1 MATTRRL
8 LHHALHG
15 LTNAEITLAEDG
27 VETVFGAGQS
37 HIRIQVHRP
46 AFYRRAILGGTL
58 GAAESY
64 MDGDWDCDD
73 LVALVRALARDGR
86 TQQAVDR
93 RRRRTASLIDR
104 WRHLRRRN
112 TRLGSARNT
121 LAHYD
126 LGNDFFRLFLDKR
139 MMYSAALY
147 DQGCGS
153 LEAASTAKLE
163 LLCRKLRL
171 GPEDH
176 LLEIGGGWGGL
187 AVYAAEQHGC
197 RVTTATL
204 SPAQH
209 DHTARLIR
217 ECGLDDRVEVVL
229 RDYRDLE
236 GQFDKLV
243 SVEMIEAVGHRF
255 LPDYFR
261 ACARLLKPDGL
272 MALQAIT
279 IRDQRYLKALHH
291 VDFIKKYIFPGGF
304 IPCVSVLVDHA
315 AQHCDAVLIHLDDL
329 GLDYARTLR
338 EWRTR
343 FDAESEAVSALGFDD
358 RFRRMWRFY
367 FCYCEGGFLER
378 AISDV
383 QMLFA
388 MPGYRGPARVAGA
401 HVARKGPA

>member
-1 MATTRRL
+1 MATPRRL
-8 LHHALHG
+8 LHRALDG
-15 LTNAEITLAEDG
+15 LGDGEVTLAEGATTTVHGDG
-27 VETVFGAGQS
+27 LPRV
-37 HIRIQVHRP
+37 RIEVHRP
-46 AFYRRAILGGTL
+46 AFYRRVILGGVL

-64 MDGDWDCDD
+64 IDGDWDCDD
-73 LVALVRALARDGR
+73 LVGLVRLVAHSRQAQL
-86 TQQAVDR
+86 AVDGQLGR
-93 RRRRTASLIDR
+93 IAACIDR
-104 WRHLRRRN
+104 WQHQRRRN
-112 TRLGSARNT
+112 TRRGSASNIA
-121 LAHYD
+121 AHYD
-126 LGNDFFRLFLDKR
+126 LGNEFFRLFLDER
-139 MMYSAALY
+139 MMYSCALY
-147 DQGCGS
+147 EHAAAS
-153 LEAASTAKLE
+153 LDAASTAKLD

-171 GPEDH
+171 EPRDH

-187 AVYAAEQHGC
+187 AVYAAKRHGC

-209 DHTARLIR
+209 AHTVSLVR
-217 ECGLDDRVEVVL
+217 EQGLEDRVEVLL
-229 RDYRDLE
+229 RDYRDLD

-272 MALQAIT
+272 MALQVIT
-279 IRDQRYLKALHH
+279 IRDQRYRQALRH

-304 IPCVSVLVDHA
+304 IPCVSVLVESA
-315 AQHCDAVLIHLDDL
+315 ARQCDAVLVHLDDL
-329 GLDYARTLR
+329 GEDYARTLR
-338 EWRTR
+338 AWRER
-343 FDAESEAVSALGFDD
+343 FDAQAGAIKSLGFDE

-388 MPGYRGPARVAGA
+388 MPGYRGPVRLPTP
-401 HVARKGPA
+401 GPVP

>member
-1 MATTRRL
+1 MATPRRL
-8 LHHALHG
+8 LHRALDG
-15 LTNAEITLAEDG
+15 LGDGEVTLAEGATTTVHGDG
-27 VETVFGAGQS
+27 LPRV
-37 HIRIQVHRP
+37 RIEVHRP
-46 AFYRRAILGGTL
+46 AFYRRVILGGVL

-64 MDGDWDCDD
+64 IDGDWDCDD
-73 LVALVRALARDGR
+73 LVGLVRLVAHSRHA
-86 TQQAVDR
+86 QQAVDGQR
-93 RRRRTASLIDR
+93 GRIASCIDR
-104 WRHLRRRN
+104 WQHQRRRN
-112 TRLGSARNT
+112 TRRGSASNIA
-121 LAHYD
+121 AHYD
-126 LGNDFFRLFLDKR
+126 LGNEFFRLFLDER
-139 MMYSAALY
+139 MMYSCALY
-147 DQGCGS
+147 EHATAS
-153 LEAASTAKLE
+153 LDAASTAKLD

-171 GPEDH
+171 EPHDH

-187 AVYAAEQHGC
+187 AVFAAKRHGC

-209 DHTARLIR
+209 AHTVSLVR
-217 ECGLDDRVEVVL
+217 EQGLEDRVEVLL
-229 RDYRDLE
+229 RDYRDLD

-272 MALQAIT
+272 MALQVIT
-279 IRDQRYLKALHH
+279 IRDQRYRQALRH

-304 IPCVSVLVDHA
+304 IPCISVLVENA
-315 AQHCDAVLIHLDDL
+315 ARQCDAVLVHLDDL
-329 GLDYARTLR
+329 GEDYAHTLR
-338 EWRTR
+338 AWRER
-343 FDAESEAVSALGFDD
+343 FDAQAEAIKSLGFDE

-388 MPGYRGPARVAGA
+388 MPGYRGPTRLPAP
-401 HVARKGPA
+401 GPAP

>member
-1 MATTRRL
+1 MATARRL
-8 LHHALHG
+8 LDQALHN
-15 LTNAEITLAEDG
+15 LTKGNGEITLCDAER
-27 VETVFGAGQS
+27 ETVYGTGPPN
-37 HIRIQVHRP
+37 IRIEVHRS
-46 AFYRRAILGGTL
+46 AFYRRAVFGGTL

-73 LVALVRALARDGR
+73 LVALVRVLARDTSTQARLDGR
-86 TQQAVDR
+86 RGLA
-93 RRRRTASLIDR
+93 ASLIDR
-104 WRHLRRRN
+104 WQHLRRRN
-112 TRLGSARNT
+112 TRLGSARNIA
-121 LAHYD
+121 AHYD
-126 LGNDFFRLFLDKR
+126 LGNDFFSLFLDER
-139 MMYSAALY
+139 MMYSSALY
-147 DQGCGS
+147 ENGCSS
-153 LEAASTAKLE
+153 LDAASTAKLE
-163 LLCRKLRL
+163 ILCRKLRL
-171 GPEDH
+171 GPDDH

-187 AVYAAEQHGC
+187 AVYAAEQYGC

-209 DHTARLIR
+209 GHTAHLVR
-217 ECGLDDRVEVVL
+217 ERGLDGRVDVLL

-279 IRDQRYLKALHH
+279 IRDERYARALRR

-304 IPCVSVLVDHA
+304 IPCISVLVDNA
-315 AQHCDAVLIHLDDL
+315 AKHCDAVLIHLDDI
-329 GLDYARTLR
+329 GQDYARTLR
-338 EWRTR
+338 AWRAR
-343 FDAESEAVSALGFDD
+343 FDAQSDAVASLGFDE
-358 RFRRMWRFY
+358 RFQRMWRFY
-367 FCYCEGGFLER
+367 FCYCEGGFMER

-388 MPGYRGPARVAGA
+388 MPAYRGTARIADKVVA
-401 HVARKGPA
+401 

>member
-1 MATTRRL
+1 MTTPRRL
-8 LHHALHG
+8 LHRALDG
-15 LTNAEITLAEDG
+15 LGNGQVTLAERATTTVHGDG
-27 VETVFGAGQS
+27 QPRVRVE
-37 HIRIQVHRP
+37 VHRP
-46 AFYRRAILGGTL
+46 AFYRRVVLGGTL

-64 MDGDWDCDD
+64 IDGDWDCDD
-73 LVALVRALARDGR
+73 LVGLVRLLAHSRA

-93 RRRRTASLIDR
+93 NRRIASCIDR
-104 WRHLRRRN
+104 WQHHRRRN
-112 TRLGSARNT
+112 TRRGSASNIA
-121 LAHYD
+121 AHYD
-126 LGNDFFRLFLDKR
+126 LGNEFFRLFLDER
-139 MMYSAALY
+139 MMYSCALFE
-147 DQGCGS
+147 QPSAS
-153 LEAASTAKLE
+153 LDAASTAKLQ

-171 GPEDH
+171 RHEDH
-176 LLEIGGGWGGL
+176 VLEIGGGWGGL
-187 AVYAAEQHGC
+187 AVYAAKHYGC

-204 SPAQH
+204 SPAQYA
-209 DHTARLIR
+209 HTVSLVR
-217 ECGLDDRVEVVL
+217 EHGLDDRVEVLL
-229 RDYRDLE
+229 RDYRDLD

-279 IRDQRYLKALHH
+279 IRDQRYRQALHN

-304 IPCVSVLVDHA
+304 IPCVSVLVENA
-315 AQHCDAVLIHLDDL
+315 ARQCDAVLVHLDDL
-329 GLDYARTLR
+329 GADYAQTLR
-338 EWRTR
+338 AWRTR
-343 FDAESEAVSALGFDD
+343 FDAQTDAIKSLGFDE

-388 MPGYRGPARVAGA
+388 MPGYRGPVRLAAEEA
-401 HVARKGPA
+401 A

>member
-1 MATTRRL
+1 MATPRRL
-8 LHHALHG
+8 LQRALDG
-15 LTNAEITLAEDG
+15 LGDGQVTLADG
-27 VETVFGAGQS
+27 TTATVHGDGQPCV
-37 HIRIQVHRP
+37 RIDVHRP
-46 AFYRRAILGGTL
+46 AFYRRVVLGGTL

-64 MDGDWDCDD
+64 IDGDWDCDD
-73 LVALVRALARDGR
+73 LVGLVRLVAHNSR
-86 TQQAVDR
+86 TGQVVDR
-93 RRRRTASLIDR
+93 RRGRIGSCIDR
-104 WRHLRRRN
+104 WQHHRRRN
-112 TRLGSARNT
+112 TRRGSASNIA
-121 LAHYD
+121 AHYD
-126 LGNDFFRLFLDKR
+126 LGNDFFRLFLDER
-139 MMYSAALY
+139 MMYSCALY
-147 DQGCGS
+147 EHASAS
-153 LEAASTAKLE
+153 LDAASTAKLE

-171 GPEDH
+171 RPQDH

-187 AVYAAEQHGC
+187 AVYAAKRHGC

-209 DHTARLIR
+209 SHTVSLVR
-217 ECGLDDRVEVVL
+217 EHGLDDRVEVLL
-229 RDYRDLE
+229 RDYRDLD

-279 IRDQRYLKALHH
+279 IRDQRYRQALHN
-291 VDFIKKYIFPGGF
+291 VDFIKKHIFPGGF
-304 IPCVSVLVDHA
+304 IPCVSVLVENA
-315 AQHCDAVLIHLDDL
+315 ARQCDAVLVHLDDL
-329 GLDYARTLR
+329 GEDYARTLR
-338 EWRTR
+338 AWRAR
-343 FDAESEAVSALGFDD
+343 FDSQAEAIKSLGFDE

-388 MPGYRGPARVAGA
+388 MPGYRGPVRLPAQGPVA
-401 HVARKGPA
+401 

>member
-1 MATTRRL
+1 MATPRRL
-8 LHHALHG
+8 LHRALDG
-15 LTNAEITLAEDG
+15 LGTGQVTLAEGATATVHGDG
-27 VETVFGAGQS
+27 QPRV
-37 HIRIQVHRP
+37 RIDVHRA
-46 AFYRRAILGGTL
+46 AFYRRVVLGGAL

-73 LVALVRALARDGR
+73 LVGLVRLVAHNRD
-86 TQQAVDR
+86 TQHAVDR
-93 RRRRTASLIDR
+93 HRGPIASCIDR
-104 WRHLRRRN
+104 WQHHRRRN
-112 TRLGSARNT
+112 TRRGSASNIA
-121 LAHYD
+121 AHYD
-126 LGNDFFRLFLDKR
+126 LGNDFFRLFLDER
-139 MMYSAALY
+139 MMYSCALY
-147 DQGCGS
+147 ERDSSS
-153 LEAASTAKLE
+153 LDAASTAKLD

-187 AVYAAEQHGC
+187 AVYAAERHGC

-209 DHTARLIR
+209 AHTVSLVR
-217 ECGLDDRVEVVL
+217 EHGLEDRIEVLL
-229 RDYRDLE
+229 RDYRDLD
-236 GQFDKLV
+236 GTFDKLV

-255 LPDYFR
+255 LGDYFR

-279 IRDQRYLKALHH
+279 IRDQRYRQALRH

-304 IPCVSVLVDHA
+304 IPSISVLVESA
-315 AQHCDAVLIHLDDL
+315 ARQCDAVLVHLDDL
-329 GLDYARTLR
+329 GEDYARTLR
-338 EWRTR
+338 AWRTR
-343 FDAESEAVSALGFDD
+343 FETQADAIGSLGFDE

-388 MPGYRGPARVAGA
+388 MPGYRGPVRLPVQ
-401 HVARKGPA
+401 GPAG

>member
-1 MATTRRL
+1 MATPRRL
-8 LHHALHG
+8 LHRALDG
-15 LTNAEITLAEDG
+15 LGNGQVTLAEGATATVHGDG
-27 VETVFGAGQS
+27 RARV
-37 HIRIQVHRP
+37 RIEVHRP
-46 AFYRRAILGGTL
+46 AFYRRVVFGGTL

-64 MDGDWDCDD
+64 IDGDWDCDD
-73 LVALVRALARDGR
+73 LVGLVRLLAHSRSTG
-86 TQQAVDR
+86 QAVERKR
-93 RRRRTASLIDR
+93 RIGSCIDR
-104 WRHLRRRN
+104 WQHHRRRN
-112 TRLGSARNT
+112 TRRGSASNIA
-121 LAHYD
+121 AHYD
-126 LGNDFFRLFLDKR
+126 LGNEFFRLFLDER
-139 MMYSAALY
+139 MMYSYALY
-147 DQGCGS
+147 EHASAS
-153 LEAASTAKLE
+153 LDDASTAKID

-187 AVYAAEQHGC
+187 AVYAAKHYGC

-204 SPAQH
+204 SPAQYS
-209 DHTARLIR
+209 HTESLVR
-217 ECGLDDRVEVVL
+217 EQGLGDRVEVLL
-229 RDYRDLE
+229 RDYRDLD

-255 LPDYFR
+255 LPDYFG

-279 IRDQRYLKALHH
+279 IRDQRYRQALRN

-304 IPCVSVLVDHA
+304 IPCVSVLVENA
-315 AQHCDAVLIHLDDL
+315 ARQCDAVLVHLDDL
-329 GLDYARTLR
+329 GADYAHTLR
-338 EWRTR
+338 AWRAR
-343 FDAESEAVSALGFDD
+343 FDAQTDGIKSLGFDE

-388 MPGYRGPARVAGA
+388 MPGYRGPVRLPAEGA
-401 HVARKGPA
+401 A

>member
-1 MATTRRL
+1 MATPRRL
-8 LHHALHG
+8 LHRALDG
-15 LTNAEITLAEDG
+15 LGNGQITLAEGANATVHGDG
-27 VETVFGAGQS
+27 QPRV
-37 HIRIQVHRP
+37 RIEVHRP
-46 AFYRRAILGGTL
+46 DFYRRVVIGGTL

-64 MDGDWDCDD
+64 IDGDWDCDD
-73 LVALVRALARDGR
+73 LVGLVRLVAHSQHA
-86 TQQAVDR
+86 QQAVDR
-93 RRRRTASLIDR
+93 KLRIASCIDR
-104 WRHLRRRN
+104 WQHHRRRN
-112 TRLGSARNT
+112 TRRGSASNIA
-121 LAHYD
+121 AHYD
-126 LGNDFFRLFLDKR
+126 LGNDFFRLFLDER
-139 MMYSAALY
+139 MMYSCALY
-147 DQGCGS
+147 ERASAS
-153 LEAASTAKLE
+153 LDAASTAKLD

-187 AVYAAEQHGC
+187 AVYAAKRHRC

-209 DHTARLIR
+209 AHTVSLVR
-217 ECGLDDRVEVVL
+217 EHGLEDRVQVL
-229 RDYRDLE
+229 LCDYRDLD

-279 IRDQRYLKALHH
+279 IRDQRYRQALRH

-304 IPCVSVLVDHA
+304 IPCISVLVESA
-315 AQHCDAVLIHLDDL
+315 ARQCDAVLVHLDDL
-329 GLDYARTLR
+329 GTDYAHTLR
-338 EWRTR
+338 AWRTR
-343 FDAESEAVSALGFDD
+343 FDAQADAITSLGFDE

-388 MPGYRGPARVAGA
+388 MPAYRGPVRLPAQVAA
-401 HVARKGPA
+401 A

>member
-1 MATTRRL
+1 MATPRRL
-8 LHHALHG
+8 LHRALDG
-15 LTNAEITLAEDG
+15 LDDGQVTLAEGANATVHGDG
-27 VETVFGAGQS
+27 QPCV
-37 HIRIQVHRP
+37 RIEVHRP
-46 AFYRRAILGGTL
+46 AFYRRVILGGVL

-64 MDGDWDCDD
+64 IDGDWDCDD
-73 LVALVRALARDGR
+73 LVALVRLVAHSRR

-93 RRRRTASLIDR
+93 KRRFASCIDR
-104 WRHLRRRN
+104 WQHHRRRN
-112 TRLGSARNT
+112 TRRGSASNIA
-121 LAHYD
+121 AHYD
-126 LGNDFFRLFLDKR
+126 LGNEFFRLFLDER
-139 MMYSAALY
+139 MMYSCALY
-147 DQGCGS
+147 EQASAS
-153 LEAASTAKLE
+153 LDVAATAKLE

-171 GPEDH
+171 RPEDH

-187 AVYAAEQHGC
+187 AVYAAKRHGC

-204 SPAQH
+204 SPAQYA
-209 DHTARLIR
+209 HTVSLVRQHRL
-217 ECGLDDRVEVVL
+217 EDRVEVQL
-229 RDYRDLE
+229 RDYRDLV

-279 IRDQRYLKALHH
+279 IRDQRYRQALHS
-291 VDFIKKYIFPGGF
+291 VDFIKKHIFPGGF
-304 IPCVSVLVDHA
+304 IPCVSVLVENA
-315 AQHCDAVLIHLDDL
+315 ARQCDAVLVHLDDL
-329 GLDYARTLR
+329 GADYARTLR
-338 EWRTR
+338 AWRTR
-343 FDAESEAVSALGFDD
+343 FDAQADAIKSLGFDE

-388 MPGYRGPARVAGA
+388 MPAYRGPVRL
-401 HVARKGPA
+401 PAQEAAA